1 MIGFI
6 VVAAVGF
13 VVLLVSLV
21 FDGVMDAMN
30 MDVTGSGLFSGASLG
45 GLLTGVGCGGAL
57 GVARGWP
64 TLSGLLLGLVIG
76 LVMAGVAIGLYRL
89 LRKAEVS
96 QEEFS
101 LDRLV
106 GTAGVVT
113 AGADAGRRGLVQV
126 TYLGS
131 PRTVGFNASK
141 PIASGQSV
149 VVTDVLGPDL
159 VTVVPHQTMLEGR
172 LP

>member
-13 VVLLVSLV
+13 LVLLVSLV
-21 FDGVMDAMN
+21 FDGVMDALN
-30 MDVTGSGLFSGASLG
+30 LDATGTGVFSGASLG
-45 GLLTGVGCGGAL
+45 GLLTGIGCGGII

-64 TLSGLLLGLVIG
+64 TISGLLLGLVIG
-76 LVMAGVAIGLYRL
+76 LLMAGVAIGLYRL

-96 QEEFS
+96 QDEYS
-101 LDRLV
+101 LNRLI
-106 GTAGVVT
+106 GTGGVVT
-113 AGADAGRRGLVQV
+113 AGADVSQRGLVQV

-131 PRTVGFNASK
+131 PRTVGFTASTAITK
-141 PIASGQSV
+141 GDSV

-159 VTVVPHQTMLEGR
+159 VTVAPHQSMLEGR